1 MEYSSVK
8 HFRLYCAVALLVF
21 FCGTGTLLFLRQT
34 PDRKTVPVQMQI
46 QKKTQIHDTPIR
58 HRLPPLRLPPGA
70 RATPCTANSWE
81 YSGEVNVNFVSARGR
96 LSSWFQNQSW
106 LPERKITLDESLNPK
121 VILTFSC
128 PQYELTLLIWKINTD
143 LTGFS
148 YRRDIKNE
156 PSGGIT
162 E

>member
-1 MEYSSVK
+1 MKY
-8 HFRLYCAVALLVF
+8 FRLHCAVALLVF
-21 FCGTGTLLFLRQT
+21 FCGTGTLLLMRQT
-34 PDRKTVPVQMQI
+34 PDRKTVPLQM
-46 QKKTQIHDTPIR
+46 QKKTQVHDTPIR
-58 HRLPPLRLPPGA
+58 HRLPPLRLPPEA
-70 RATPCTANSWE
+70 EATPCTENSWE
-81 YSGEVNVNFVSARGR
+81 YSGEVKVNFVSARGR

-121 VILTFSC
+121 VILTFSR
-128 PQYELTLLIWKINTD
+128 QQHELTLLIWKINTD

-148 YRRDIKNE
+148 YRRDIEDE